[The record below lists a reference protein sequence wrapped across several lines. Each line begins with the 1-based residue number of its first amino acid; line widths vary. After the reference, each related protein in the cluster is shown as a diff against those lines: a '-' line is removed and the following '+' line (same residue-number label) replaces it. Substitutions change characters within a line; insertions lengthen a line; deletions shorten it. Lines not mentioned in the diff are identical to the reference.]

1 MKIRRDFVT
10 NSSSSSYIICFAR
23 IADKEKA
30 QKIIDKYS
38 LEVFSSD
45 GVKGEMWYGEL
56 GADWAGATIWNV
68 DQILADHPDGEFI
81 IIEDAIDAVW
91 DEDSDDYFYDYD
103 FESNEVI
110 DCITRENGF
119 ENISVAEGEG
129 RNG

>member
-38 LEVFSSD
+38 LEIFSSD

-68 DQILADHPDGEFI
+68 GQILADHPDGEFI

-91 DEDSDDYFYDYD
+91 DDDSDDYFYDYD

>member
-38 LEVFSSD
+38 LEIFSSD

>member
-38 LEVFSSD
+38 LEIFSSD

-103 FESNEVI
+103 FEANEAI